1 MKLRDLVPGS
11 WSGEPLTLSN
21 LYSMPATARAIAT
34 TRVVPKTVKLVDPIT
49 KTIYG
54 KRTIMSK

>member
-11 WSGEPLTLSN
+11 WSGEPLTIGN
-21 LYSMPATARAIAT
+21 LYSMPAIAQAIAT
-34 TRVVPKTVKLVDPIT
+34 TRVVPKTVTLVDPIT

-54 KRTIMSK
+54 KRTIISK